1 MKKRTK
7 VVFATIAVA
16 GYMGS
21 KKVTNTL
28 NWRVFLIDEKDPDG
42 LIEKERQK
50 VLTAVIDG
58 AKRVSN
64 AVEFRAKITEK
75 EVRLVDTFLTAEPEK
90 IGKTGQ
96 VKGTLK
102 LK

>member
-58 AKRVSN
+58 AKRESN

-75 EVRLVDTFLTAEPEK
+75 EVRLVDTFLTAEPER

-96 VKGTLK
+96 VKVTLK